1 MTSIRVFS
9 GLMMGALLVSC
20 SARQM
25 SVDAR
30 ADALDKDQVFIHAT
44 IHDGDDV
51 VNAPRLIMLRG
62 HEASA
67 FVGETRDD
75 VILSG
80 YTLRC
85 RCVGDDVLIDV
96 EHHESGSLRTS
107 WQERIPI
114 RTARAEE

>member
-1 MTSIRVFS
+1 MFS
-9 GLMMGALLVSC
+9 GLIMGALLVSC

-25 SVDAR
+25 RVEAR
-30 ADALDKDQVFIHAT
+30 ADALDQDKVFIHAT
-44 IHDGDDV
+44 IHDGDEV
-51 VNAPRLIMLRG
+51 VNAPRLIMLRS

-85 RCVGDDVLIDV
+85 RCVGEDVLIDV

-114 RTARAEE
+114 RAACAED